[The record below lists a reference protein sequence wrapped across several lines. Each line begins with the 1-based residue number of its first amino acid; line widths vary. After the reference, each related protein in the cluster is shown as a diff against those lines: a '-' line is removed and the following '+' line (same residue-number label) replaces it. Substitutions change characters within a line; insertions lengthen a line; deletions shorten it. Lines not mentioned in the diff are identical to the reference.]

1 MFVVTYET
9 VLFWWA
15 MIQSIMTPP
24 PSRSLLIG
32 WLMLRFMSS
41 TSSAE
46 KQTQTFSL
54 HSEKIQL
61 FAWTDDI
68 TVVLR
73 VHWLWWVSRQTPS
86 VPAAIL
92 FDVTKPRLQTAEPT
106 QSLQCVYFLLPT
118 SCFLLPASFNA
129 RLMFL
134 KGSCSG
140 NIQHG
145 RREEKKTSRLVSLM
159 ENHQCCSSPTLSASF
174 SSQFQFLIFVSSDF
188 YNICDNYN
196 YCNVTTAEL

>member
-118 SCFLLPASFNA
+118 SCFLLPLMHGWCSWKVPAVETFN
-129 RLMFL
+129 MDVV
-134 KGSCSG
+134 K
-140 NIQHG
+140 
-145 RREEKKTSRLVSLM
+145 RRKRLVRFLWWNIISVAAVRHFQPLLA
-159 ENHQCCSSPTLSASF
+159 PSF
-174 SSQFQFLIFVSSDF
+174 SF
-188 YNICDNYN
+188 
-196 YCNVTTAEL
+196 

>member
-1 MFVVTYET
+1 MKQFCFDERWYKVSW
-9 VLFWWA
+9 LLPCHALSWLADSCWGSWA
-15 MIQSIMTPP
+15 PRAQQ
-24 PSRSLLIG
+24 RNK
-32 WLMLRFMSS
+32 LRN
-41 TSSAE
+41 
-46 KQTQTFSL
+46 FSL

-159 ENHQCCSSPTLSASF
+159 EHHQCCSSPTLSASF
-174 SSQFQFLIFVSSDF
+174 SS
-188 YNICDNYN
+188 
-196 YCNVTTAEL
+196 